1 MLANNERRNEKQ
13 HLNHG
18 EHRMNDSRS
27 TDRNR
32 DSKHRSTHEGFRKP
46 QPAMEHQRPTVTKED
61 AEHLILVQIRAIDR
75 LVQQYRDSRIEAE
88 DTRLTNTISAAAQI
102 ILNMAA
108 GVHDKNEAAAWEMVE
123 SLIRQYTEAKYA

>member
-46 QPAMEHQRPTVTKED
+46 KPTMEHQRPTVTRKD

-75 LVQQYRDSRIEAE
+75 LVQQYRQCRIEAK
-88 DTRLTNTISAAAQI
+88 DIRLTNTIT
-102 ILNMAA
+102 LTGDLLFNMAA
-108 GVHDKNEAAAWEMVE
+108 GLHPDNQKAWEMVDE
-123 SLIRQYTEAKYA
+123 LIRQYAEAKYA